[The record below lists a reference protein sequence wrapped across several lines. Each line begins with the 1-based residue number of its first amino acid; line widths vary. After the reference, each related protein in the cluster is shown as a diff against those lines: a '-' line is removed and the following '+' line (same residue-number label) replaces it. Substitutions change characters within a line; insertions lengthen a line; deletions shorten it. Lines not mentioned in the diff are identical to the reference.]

1 VDRTNGPSSER
12 LQDLRVNLIT
22 MGFTNN
28 IIENAFNKAVQYTQ
42 SNLLIDENQE
52 NNSTNLVA
60 D

>member
-1 VDRTNGPSSER
+1 
-12 LQDLRVNLIT
+12 

-52 NNSTNLVA
+52 NKNKNVRIDDNSTNLVA